1 MSPKNTT
8 EKLLTTR
15 DAAAIVGLQPAT
27 FIAWRTRGTPDRP
40 QPVRV
45 GTRSIRYR
53 ESDVLAWRDRETA
66 VRDYGRKAS
75 RKKKSS

>member
-1 MSPKNTT
+1 MSPRNRNQLITT
-8 EKLLTTR
+8 
-15 DAAAIVGLQPAT
+15 AAAAEILGLREAT
-27 FIAWRTRGTPDRP
+27 LVAWRSRGTLGRP

-53 ESDVLAWRDRETA
+53 ESDVVAWRDREAA

-75 RKKKSS
+75 REKRGS

>member
-1 MSPKNTT
+1 MSPKKR
-8 EKLLTTR
+8 EQLLTT
-15 DAAAIVGLQPAT
+15 AAAAEILGVREAT
-27 FIAWRTRGTPDRP
+27 LVAWRTRGTLGRP

-53 ESDVLAWRDRETA
+53 ESDVVAWRDREAA

-75 RKKKSS
+75 REKKSS